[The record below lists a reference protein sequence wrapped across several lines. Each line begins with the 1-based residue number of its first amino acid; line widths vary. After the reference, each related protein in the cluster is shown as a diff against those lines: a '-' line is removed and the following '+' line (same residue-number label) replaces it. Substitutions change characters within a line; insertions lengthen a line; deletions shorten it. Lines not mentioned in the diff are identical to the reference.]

1 MSQNLSSALVKELL
15 QDIQAFFPI
24 NFLNTLPSDRFLLNI
39 NSNLYRFDKVL
50 NAFIQIEA
58 RLNFLRQFNEY
69 ISVKSK
75 IKKEEVKQT
84 NRELSELIGQ
94 ASGALDPLNF
104 SLVVSATRT
113 EEAERLYKEILAMI
127 FLPVVKQDVVISS
140 LLSPIAVNEPIAFE
154 LLMDQIDSMHFNAFE
169 TYKTNHAAE
178 WTPIQVAKEN
188 HVGLTLGMIFC
199 GHTLE
204 QGEREKEWRCNNV
217 GFSSAIKT
225 GGSVYE
231 KIVWHARICP
241 LNAVNPLY
249 VMFPIEIYRGWF
261 IHKCTKHSILCE

>member
-1 MSQNLSSALVKELL
+1 MSQNLSSALLKELL

-69 ISVKSK
+69 IAVKSK

-94 ASGALDPLNF
+94 SIMALNF
-104 SLVVSATRT
+104 SLDVAANRT
-113 EEAERLYKEILAMI
+113 EEAERLYKELLAMI

-140 LLSPIAVNEPIAFE
+140 LLSPIAVNEPMAFE
-154 LLMDQIDSMHFNAFE
+154 LLMDQIDTMHFNAFE
-169 TYKTNHAAE
+169 TYKTNHVAE

-204 QGEREKEWRCNNV
+204 QGEKEKEWRCNTV
-217 GFSSAIKT
+217 GCSSSIKS
-225 GGSVYE
+225 GGLVYE

-261 IHKCTKHSILCE
+261 IHKCTKHSILFE